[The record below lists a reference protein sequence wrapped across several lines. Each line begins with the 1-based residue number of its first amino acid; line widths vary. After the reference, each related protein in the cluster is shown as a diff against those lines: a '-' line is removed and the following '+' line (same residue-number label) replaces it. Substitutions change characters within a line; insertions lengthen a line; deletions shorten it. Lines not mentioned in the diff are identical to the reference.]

1 MILMDKQT
9 NDGEFNDMNEICLVM
24 MMKLM
29 VYRMFDDND
38 VDNDDSKK
46 KQSDDAW
53 SALNYL
59 VRDDFRGLFENMPY
73 LRPLSLHT
81 AFAISLLH
89 SQTKLQVGH
98 RNENV
103 STLLWSCTTF
113 SFADYFL
120 STLMWSRTTCY

>member
-1 MILMDKQT
+1 MQIFGISPFRLMILMDKQT

-24 MMKLM
+24 MIKLM

-38 VDNDDSKK
+38 DENDHSKK

-81 AFAISLLH
+81 AFLIFILH

-98 RNENV
+98 GNAIV
-103 STLLWSCTTF
+103 STLV
-113 SFADYFL
+113 
-120 STLMWSRTTCY
+120 